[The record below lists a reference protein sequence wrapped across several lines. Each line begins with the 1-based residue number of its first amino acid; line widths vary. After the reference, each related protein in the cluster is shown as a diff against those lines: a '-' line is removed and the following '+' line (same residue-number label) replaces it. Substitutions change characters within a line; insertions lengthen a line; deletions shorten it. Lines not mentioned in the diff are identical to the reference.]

1 MLFGFKILFN
11 NLRVLGE
18 RKPNDLKHDSQNPST
33 VEFIYNRLVTKS
45 GLERSKDK
53 SPVPSLF
60 KQCICEGLLRF
71 FYFEIRLITKRIL
84 NPNNILPTCFIIK
97 SHCIIIFS
105 PNSQI
110 KKDVQSF
117 VIIL

>member
-1 MLFGFKILFN
+1 M
-11 NLRVLGE
+11 GE

-60 KQCICEGLLRF
+60 KQCISEGLLQIFYNENQAYNEENFKPKQRF
-71 FYFEIRLITKRIL
+71 YYSKLT
-84 NPNNILPTCFIIK
+84 
-97 SHCIIIFS
+97 
-105 PNSQI
+105 
-110 KKDVQSF
+110 
-117 VIIL
+117 